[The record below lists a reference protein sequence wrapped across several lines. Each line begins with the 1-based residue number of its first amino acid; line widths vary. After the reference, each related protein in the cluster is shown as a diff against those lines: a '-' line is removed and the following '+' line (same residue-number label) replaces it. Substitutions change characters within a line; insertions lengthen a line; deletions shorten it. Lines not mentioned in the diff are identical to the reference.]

1 MNKLKSIRKKAGISQ
16 AKLSK
21 KTNIPLR
28 TIQHWELGNT
38 IKPEKAKILADFFG
52 VTVTYLLGY
61 SDFEDEFDAYIALS
75 DKNQDDDFV
84 YIKSLILKLISK
96 KSLEKIEREY
106 SNSINNFTQESKY
119 TSFLKALDNLRDS
132 DEGKLLIWFSTL
144 DKDDKAMLL
153 SLAESLSNKT
163 NQE

>member
-1 MNKLKSIRKKAGISQ
+1 MNKLKSIRKKAGVSQ
-16 AKLSK
+16 VKLSK
-21 KTNIPLR
+21 ETDIPLR

-61 SDFEDEFDAYIALS
+61 SDFEDEFDAYITLS
-75 DKNQDDDFV
+75 NKNQDDDFV
-84 YIKSLILKLISK
+84 YIKSLILRLISK
-96 KSLEKIEREY
+96 RSLEKIEREY
-106 SNSINNFTQESKY
+106 SNLKDNFTQESKY
-119 TSFLKALDNLRDS
+119 TSLLKALDSLRDS
-132 DEGKLLIWFSTL
+132 DEAKLLIRFATL

-153 SLAESLSNKT
+153 SLAESLSNRT